1 MAMETRVQIRRRVAG
16 DEVGRPAD
24 LYLRRDYTVYQEY
37 QTLSLTSGVKTGLTT
52 ILTDIEYIY
61 IRVTGDDATIS
72 LSKSLSPESIEF
84 NDCFL
89 FIGGEGVTSLALEA
103 DADTEVYVY
112 IAGS

>member
-16 DEVGRPAD
+16 DEVGHPVD
-24 LYLRRDYTVYQEY
+24 LYLRRDYAVYQEY
-37 QTLSLTSGVKTGLTT
+37 QALSLASGFKTGLTT

-61 IRVTGDDATIS
+61 IKVTGDDATIS
-72 LSKSLSPESIEF
+72 LSKSMSPESLEF

-89 FIGGEGVTSLALEA
+89 LIGGEGIVSLALKA

>member
-16 DEVGRPAD
+16 DEVSRPPD
-24 LYLRRDYTVYQEY
+24 LYLRRDYTTYQEY
-37 QTLSLTSGVKTGLTT
+37 QTLSLTSGFKTGLTT
-52 ILTDIEYIY
+52 ILTSIEYIY
-61 IRVTGDDATIS
+61 IKVTGDAATIS
-72 LSKSLSPESIEF
+72 LYKSLSPQSLEF

-89 FIGGEGVTSLALEA
+89 LIGGEGIVSLALKA